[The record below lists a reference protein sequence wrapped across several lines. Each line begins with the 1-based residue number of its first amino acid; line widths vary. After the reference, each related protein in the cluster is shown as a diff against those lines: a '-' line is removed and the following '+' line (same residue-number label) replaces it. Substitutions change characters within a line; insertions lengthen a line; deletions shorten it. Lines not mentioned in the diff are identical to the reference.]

1 MLKCKGNSSLLIAL
15 HVCLGVD
22 EYFLI
27 FSYFFIRESDWSQ
40 LAYVTF
46 KDSQGADTAVLLS
59 VCSSSTHFF
68 IILIRV
74 FYDLRHALLFVNC
87 SFISL
92 FFF

>member
-1 MLKCKGNSSLLIAL
+1 MLKCKGNSQLLIAL
-15 HVCLGVD
+15 PVCVGLD

-27 FSYFFIRESDWSQ
+27 FSYVFIRESDWSQ

-74 FYDLRHALLFVNC
+74 FSDIRQALLFIN
-87 SFISL
+87 SDFISL
-92 FFF
+92 FFV